1 MDGNYIDYI
10 VYRNFLFEVTV
21 EIGNLAP
28 NRDYRFVYVPLNA
41 VSGCFSNKPNLDQ
54 PMVFRTGDATLPSII
69 EWVYQSGATGGGIRV
84 EWDIPVDVGSDGDIY
99 YQVYM
104 SSKLKAP
111 EWELIYNDTETY
123 YWKTN
128 LDSERAYLFM
138 VSCLNELGY
147 SGNSTQVTLNTTFIS
162 VPGPTGSLEAN
173 VTTGGM
179 IHLSWKPPLDDGGNN
194 VTSYLVN
201 GNDRD
206 VQVTDPDIFFGGLF
220 ANMEYTF
227 TVYAANE
234 LGLGTDGTY
243 ATFKTTDVTPPSAP
257 SSIRVVKV
265 SGGSATLAIAVPTD
279 TGGVDTAGLLYE
291 VYANNVLVAPS
302 SVQFLDTVSTDPL
315 AAVNRRLVSLE
326 TGQTVEMVDTLSY
339 KTTAHRRLQESE
351 SAPLLLQVGSLL
363 PTTTYTF
370 TLKLKNSGGKS
381 ALSNSTSEDTVQV
394 GVPGRPVA
402 PTADVITGGAISL
415 SWSDPVDTGGVPLTS
430 YTLIVTAFGQ
440 EAGRCDGLIHSCEVG
455 NLQSLTEYTVV
466 LIAFNIVGAS
476 PPSTPT
482 VFITVLPT
490 KAQAPQNPRA
500 VAVTN
505 TSVLIDWQPSIDFG
519 GNYVESYYIE
529 VRPSVA
535 GSSSVTS
542 ATVPIT
548 TLNATVP
555 DLAPNVNYY
564 ATIVSGR
571 RWW

>member
-1 MDGNYIDYI
+1 MAGNYIDFI
-10 VYRNFLFEVTV
+10 RYRNFLIEVTV

-28 NRDYRFVYVPLNA
+28 NRDYRFVYVPVNE
-41 VSGCFSNKPNLDQ
+41 VSGCFSDNPSMSQ
-54 PMVFRTGDATLPSII
+54 PIVFRTGDTTLPSII

-104 SSKLKAP
+104 SSKLKTP
-111 EWELIYNDTETY
+111 EWGLIYNGTETY

-147 SGNSTQVTLNTTFIS
+147 SDNSSQVMLNTTFIS
-162 VPGPTGSLEAN
+162 VPGPTGPLKAD

-179 IHLSWKPPLDDGGNN
+179 IRLSWKPPLDDGGNN

-206 VQVTDPDIFFGGLF
+206 VQVTDPNIFFGGLF
-220 ANMEYTF
+220 ANTEYTF

-243 ATFKTTDVTPPSAP
+243 ATFKTADVTPPSVPPA
-257 SSIRVVKV
+257 IRVVEV

-279 TGGVDTAGLLYE
+279 TGGVDTADLLFD

-302 SVQFLDTVSTDPL
+302 SVQFLNTVSTDPL
-315 AAVNRRLVSLE
+315 PVVNRRLVSLE
-326 TGQTVEMVDTLSY
+326 TGQTVEMVDTLGY
-339 KTTAHRRLQESE
+339 KITAHRRLQNSE
-351 SAPLLLQVGSLL
+351 PATLLLQVGSLL

-370 TLKLKNSGGKS
+370 TLELKNSGGKS
-381 ALSNSTSEDTVQV
+381 ALSDSTSEDTVQV

-402 PTADVITGGAISL
+402 PTADDITGGAISL
-415 SWSDPVDTGGVPLTS
+415 NWSDPVDTGGVPLTS

-466 LIAFNIVGAS
+466 LTAFNIVGAS
-476 PPSTPT
+476 PPSTSKT
-482 VFITVLPT
+482 YITVLPT
-490 KAQAPQNPRA
+490 KAQAPQNPRV

-505 TSVLIDWQPSIDFG
+505 TAVLIDWQPSIDFG
-519 GNYVESYYIE
+519 GNYVESYYVE
-529 VRPSVA
+529 VRPSAA
-535 GSSSVTS
+535 GSTSVMST
-542 ATVPIT
+542 TVPIT

-555 DLAPNVNYY
+555 DLVPNVNYY
-564 ATIVSGR
+564 ATIVR
-571 RWW
+571 L